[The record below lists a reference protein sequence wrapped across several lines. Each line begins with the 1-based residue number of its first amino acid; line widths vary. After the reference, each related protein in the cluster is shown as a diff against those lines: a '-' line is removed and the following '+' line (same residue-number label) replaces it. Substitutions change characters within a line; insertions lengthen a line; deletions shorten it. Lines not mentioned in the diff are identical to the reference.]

1 METTMSDED
10 QKMLVD
16 FVRACADKH
25 GASDIDIEREF
36 TQIVNGARLIVWGLE
51 NSAGDARVD

>member
-1 METTMSDED
+1 MTEED

-25 GASDIDIEREF
+25 GVSDLDIECEF
-36 TQIVNGARLIVWGLE
+36 NRIVNGARLIVWGLE
-51 NSAGDARVD
+51 NSVGDARVD